1 MILANCRSLIKAT
14 ATIFWQKCHIRIE
27 SVYIWGKDLIFRPLQ
42 HTYLSLLLF
51 EGKFSTSRKK
61 EDIQTFFSLYRICG
75 LSCHALLPFGC
86 IISTSYAH
94 H

>member
-27 SVYIWGKDLIFRPLQ
+27 SVYIWGKDLIFRSLQ
-42 HTYLSLLLF
+42 HTYLSILLF

-61 EDIQTFFSLYRICG
+61 ESFYSLPG
-75 LSCHALLPFGC
+75 S
-86 IISTSYAH
+86 
-94 H
+94 